1 MKEMVHIRLEN
12 GGEKKCPKGTKVS
25 DIINDNNVIA
35 ALLDGKPVD
44 LNYAIEKDA
53 SLKPITFNDEEGKRI
68 YWHSTS
74 HIMAQA
80 VKELFPDAKLAIG
93 PATQDGFYYDF
104 DRQQP
109 FTPEDLK
116 KIEERMKKIIKADL
130 PFKREEINKADAI
143 KYFKEKGEKYKLE
156 ILSELNGKVS
166 IYRQGDFVD
175 LCSGPHI
182 PSTGRIKVFKLLS
195 VAGAYWRGDEHRE
208 QLQRIYGI
216 SYENNEDLEK
226 YLKKIDEAKERDHR
240 KLGAQLSLYSIEE
253 DIGPGLVLWYP
264 KGAILLKIIEDFW
277 WDEHRKRGYDFV
289 STPHIAKANLWN
301 ISGHTK
307 YYKDMMYPPMEAEN
321 IEYLLKPMNCPFHIQ
336 IYKSVTRSYRDLPI
350 RLAEL
355 GTVYRYERSGVLHG
369 LLRVRGFTQDD
380 AHIFCTPAQ
389 IEDELVG
396 VIELARSML
405 GTFGFKSYSV
415 ELSVRDPHD
424 KENYM
429 GSNEEWEQAEH
440 ALIRALDR
448 TGLDY
453 KRVEGEA
460 VFYGPKIDI
469 KILDVLGRAW
479 QATTIQ
485 FDFNLPKRHEVNY
498 MGEDGEYHEVVM
510 IHRAILGSIERF
522 VGTLLEYY
530 KGALPVWLSPIQVK
544 VATIAETYKDYAKR
558 IADKLGS
565 EGLRV
570 SLDTRDEKIGFKIR
584 EASINKIPYIIV
596 VGEKEAS
603 NETISLRERG
613 KGELGSFKL
622 TEFLA
627 LVKKRI
633 KDKT

>member
-1 MKEMVHIRLEN
+1 MINIRSEN
-12 GGEKKCPKGTKVS
+12 GKEKKYPKGTKVS
-25 DIINDNNVIA
+25 DIINDNNAIA
-35 ALLDGKPVD
+35 AFVEGKPVD
-44 LNYAIEKDA
+44 LNYAIENDA
-53 SLKPITFNDEEGKRI
+53 TLKPITFGDEEGKKI

-80 VKELFPDAKLAIG
+80 VMELFPDTKLAIG
-93 PATQDGFYYDF
+93 PAIQDGFYYDF
-104 DRQQP
+104 ERPQP

-116 KIEERMKKIIKADL
+116 KIEKRMRKIIEADL
-130 PFKREEINKADAI
+130 PFRREEINKADAI
-143 KYFKEKGEKYKLE
+143 NYFKERGAKYKLE
-156 ILSELNGKVS
+156 ILSELDGKVS

-175 LCSGPHI
+175 LCFGPHI

-195 VAGAYWRGDEHRE
+195 AAGAYWRGDENRE

-216 SYENNEDLEK
+216 SYENKEDLEK
-226 YLKKIDEAKERDHR
+226 YLKKLEEAKERDHR
-240 KLGAQLSLYSIEE
+240 KVAAQIGLYRIEE
-253 DIGPGLVLWYP
+253 EIGPGLVLWYP
-264 KGAILLKIIEDFW
+264 KGAVLLKIIQDFW
-277 WDEHRKRGYDFV
+277 WDEHRKHGYEFV
-289 STPHIAKANLWN
+289 STPHIAKANLWD

-307 YYKDMMYPPMEAEN
+307 YYRDMMYPSMEAEN
-321 IEYLLKPMNCPFHIQ
+321 LEYLLKPMNCPFHIH

-380 AHIFCTPAQ
+380 AHIFCTPDQ

-405 GTFGFKSYSV
+405 DAFGLKSYNV
-415 ELSVRDPHD
+415 ELSVRDPHA
-424 KENYM
+424 KEKYM
-429 GSNEEWEQAEH
+429 GSDVEWEQAEH
-440 ALIRALDR
+440 ALVRALRR
-448 TGLDY
+448 TGLEY

-469 KILDVLGRAW
+469 KILDALDRPW

-498 MGEDGEYHEVVM
+498 MGEDGEYHGVVM
-510 IHRAILGSIERF
+510 VHRAILGAIERF

-530 KGALPVWLSPIQVK
+530 KGALPVWLSPVQVT
-544 VATIAETYKDYAKR
+544 VATIAEAHKDYAKS
-558 IADKLGS
+558 IVDKLES
-565 EGLRV
+565 VELRV
-570 SLDTRDEKIGFKIR
+570 SLDARDEKIGFKIR
-584 EASINKIPYIIV
+584 EASISKIPYIIV
-596 VGEKEAS
+596 VGDKEAS
-603 NETISLRERG
+603 NETISVRERG
-613 KGELGSFKL
+613 KGDIGSFKL

-627 LVKKRI
+627 MVKNRI

>member
-1 MKEMVHIRLEN
+1 MVHIRLEN
-12 GGEKKCPKGTKVS
+12 GEERKCPKGTKVS

-53 SLKPITFNDEEGKRI
+53 TLKPITFNDEEGKRI

-116 KIEERMKKIIKADL
+116 KIEERMKKIIEADL
-130 PFKREEINKADAI
+130 PFEREEINKADAI

-175 LCSGPHI
+175 LCSGPHV

-195 VAGAYWRGDEHRE
+195 VAGAYWKGDEHRE

-289 STPHIAKANLWN
+289 STPHIAKTKLWN
-301 ISGHTK
+301 ISGHMK

-321 IEYLLKPMNCPFHIQ
+321 LEYLLKPMNCPFHIQ

-440 ALIRALDR
+440 ALVRALDR

-469 KILDVLGRAW
+469 KILDVLGRPW

-544 VATIAETYKDYAKR
+544 VATIAEAYKDYAKR
-558 IADKLGS
+558 IADELES

-613 KGELGSFKL
+613 KGDLGSFKL
-622 TEFLA
+622 AEFLA

>member
-1 MKEMVHIRLEN
+1 MVHIRLEN